1 MVNNRRNARVV
12 YFFFLMWAN
21 LLTISV
27 LWSSR
32 HLRPAADD
40 YSFGQTAERGPVAAI
55 GIWWNVWSGDV
66 SSIFANVFLVGW
78 PLQILPW
85 SLGSSIAFFSSGLMV
100 AVSIVVIVRHSIFGR
115 FEDSLWRLVPTIP
128 FFLMNWWSFWWLNRV
143 LNPNNSQFEAQA
155 SATTFWQNVNTSYVF
170 LYSIILLMLFKLDLI
185 SQKPN
190 YTRWNIVVFSFSGV
204 LVGFSS
210 SVIVASVLIFI
221 LLLPVG
227 SWLDG
232 GRIIKEN
239 VFSWSLFSLSMMTA
253 AAISFL
259 SPGSQRRKTFLP
271 DVSINFDTVSI
282 LAQTMIPSLL
292 EWWKA
297 FFNQGMLVSVTLA
310 LFMAVVLYR
319 QGYEIRTKDLQ
330 RIALQIIV
338 FSVVL
343 SIVVGYSQV
352 FAYVAYWH
360 RIGVQVI
367 LWMGMVLLSFSSCL
381 QMIKLRPKL
390 SQISFVFM
398 VLMMVNTLAVFRMQG
413 EISER
418 YSRWQVGPAPTT
430 HVTDIEHIN
439 GWQRACYLKI
449 KDQRG
454 GPDRGLKKNPP
465 KGSCD

>member
-1 MVNNRRNARVV
+1 
-12 YFFFLMWAN
+12 
-21 LLTISV
+21 
-27 LWSSR
+27 
-32 HLRPAADD
+32 
-40 YSFGQTAERGPVAAI
+40 
-55 GIWWNVWSGDV
+55 
-66 SSIFANVFLVGW
+66 
-78 PLQILPW
+78 
-85 SLGSSIAFFSSGLMV
+85 
-100 AVSIVVIVRHSIFGR
+100 
-115 FEDSLWRLVPTIP
+115 
-128 FFLMNWWSFWWLNRV
+128 
-143 LNPNNSQFEAQA
+143 
-155 SATTFWQNVNTSYVF
+155 
-170 LYSIILLMLFKLDLI
+170 MLFKLDLI